1 MEDNIN
7 KENLNDIQ
15 NGVEKDINSLSEE
28 NTIEKN
34 TPIEDNIRT
43 QEIIEKI
50 KENIS
55 KTEDDNLE
63 EENSIINLY
72 NFYKSKH
79 ENRSSVSCVN
89 KVTVTIFIIFI
100 CMCLIIF
107 ISCMVMDFSNPQIG
121 NATLG
126 DSYLDEIL
134 NENSTNYDFSQN
146 EGIII
151 NQYEPPERKEST
163 YMNDDGSYTVAGV
176 AKYASDSIISIYIY
190 DINATN
196 SPTGMGS
203 GIIFSDKGYI
213 ITNAHVIEDANYMIG
228 VLNDNTPIQLSL
240 VGMNSE
246 LDIAVLQTDC
256 PDISVA
262 TMGNSDSVILG
273 EQVVAIGSPAGLT
286 GTITEGIVSSIN
298 RTYTTSDNVNRTFIQ
313 TDSAISPGNSGGALL
328 NMYGQVIGVTS
339 LKISQN
345 QTYEGLG
352 FAICINDALEC
363 AEDLIKNRFRIGIE
377 FTSIT
382 DGIKISKIS
391 QDCSIS
397 QTQLQKDDIITE
409 INGYSVYDYCTIMS
423 TLEGSKPGDIVTA
436 KVQRRS
442 SDGLIN
448 EFYIE
453 FQLMPYS
460 D

>member
-1 MEDNIN
+1 MEDNTN
-7 KENLNDIQ
+7 KENLDDIQ
-15 NGVEKDINSLSEE
+15 KGVEIDTIPSKEE
-28 NTIEKN
+28 NSTKDT
-34 TPIEDNIRT
+34 TPIEDNIKT
-43 QEIIEKI
+43 KEIVEKI
-50 KENIS
+50 KESIS
-55 KTEDDNLE
+55 KTEDDTIEKNQMVD
-63 EENSIINLY
+63 LY

-79 ENRSSVSCVN
+79 EDRNTVSCVN
-89 KVTVTIFIIFI
+89 KVTVTVFIVFI

-107 ISCMVMDFSNPQIG
+107 ISCMVIDFSNPQIDST
-121 NATLG
+121 TLG

-134 NENSTNYDFSQN
+134 NQNSTNYDFSQN
-146 EGIII
+146 DGIII

-163 YMNDDGSYTVAGV
+163 YMNDDGTYTVAGV

-190 DINATN
+190 DKNATN
-196 SPTGMGS
+196 TPTGMGS

-213 ITNAHVIEDANYMIG
+213 LTNAHVIEDANYMVGI
-228 VLNDNTPIQLSL
+228 LNDNTPIQLSL

-246 LDIAVLQTDC
+246 LDIAVLQTDYT
-256 PDISVA
+256 DISVA

-286 GTITEGIVSSIN
+286 GTITEGIVSSID
-298 RTYTTSDNVNRTFIQ
+298 RTYTTSDNVDRTFIQ

-345 QTYEGLG
+345 ETYEGLG

-363 AEDLIKNRFRIGIE
+363 AENLIKNRFKIGIE
-377 FTSIT
+377 FTSVT
-382 DGIKISKIS
+382 DGVKISNVS

-409 INGYSVYDYCTIMS
+409 INGYPVSDYCTIMS
-423 TLEGSKPGDIVTA
+423 SLEGSKPGDMVTA
-436 KVQRRS
+436 KVQRHS

-448 EFYIE
+448 EFYIQ